1 MPYSLVS
8 AATLGFDLVR
18 LPAGRS
24 VATVLLAALG
34 ADVTALTSVADVHPG
49 RGLARGERGVLAVR
63 SRKARE
69 LAASVPHIRGAAAG
83 AAAGDRTAVLV
94 AQLERGTI
102 GDAPTLERLLRDDVL
117 GPEHPAHA
125 LLSDDELAEAADVL
139 ADAALGHWAAGV
151 LPPLVRRELTGP
163 FDRALDRGAV
173 SGPPV
178 DDGLAELLDAVRGL
192 DAPGRAAWRAAV
204 DEGRADRRPW
214 ATAMHEA
221 SWAGHVSGRTRSL
234 AVAQLHAV
242 QAFLDGGFDLHD
254 GAAGVWNAL
263 AGCVQG
269 TAVAD
274 LLDEASLAVLQAPW
288 VRVSGRGAARH
299 VLARCPERSTRGCP
313 RSSGARRSPPP

>member
-24 VATVLLAALG
+24 VATVLLAGLG
-34 ADVTALTSVADVHPG
+34 ADARALASVADVHPG
-49 RGLARGERGVLAVR
+49 RDLAREERGVLAVR

-69 LAASVPHIRGAAAG
+69 LAASVPHMRGAAAG
-83 AAAGDRTAVLV
+83 AAAGDRAAVLV

-102 GDAPTLERLLRDDVL
+102 GDAPTLERLLREDVL
-117 GPEHPAHA
+117 GPEHLARGF
-125 LLSDDELAEAADVL
+125 LTDDEWDEAADVL

-163 FDRALDRGAV
+163 FDRVLDRGAV
-173 SGPPV
+173 AAPPL
-178 DDGLAELLDAVRGL
+178 DAGLTELLDAVRGL
-192 DAPGRAAWRAAV
+192 DAPGRAAWRTAV

-221 SWAGHVSGRTRSL
+221 SWAGHVSGRTRTL
-234 AVAQLHAV
+234 AAAQLHAV

-288 VRVSGRGAARH
+288 KRISGRG
-299 VLARCPERSTRGCP
+299 
-313 RSSGARRSPPP
+313 

>member
-1 MPYSLVS
+1 VPYSLVS

-24 VATVLLAALG
+24 VATVLLAGLG
-34 ADVTALTSVADVHPG
+34 ADAASLTSVAAVHPG

-69 LAASVPHIRGAAAG
+69 LAASVPHMRGVAAG

-117 GPEHPAHA
+117 GHEHPARD
-125 LLSDDELAEAADVL
+125 LLSEEELAEAADVL

-163 FDRALDRGAV
+163 FDRALDQGAV
-173 SGPPV
+173 TAPPV
-178 DDGLAELLDAVRGL
+178 DAGLAELLDAVRGL

-204 DEGRADRRPW
+204 DEGRADHRPW

-221 SWAGHVSGRTRSL
+221 SWAGHVSGRTRTL

-274 LLDEASLAVLQAPW
+274 MLDEASLSVLQAPW
-288 VRVSGRGAARH
+288 MRVSGR
-299 VLARCPERSTRGCP
+299 
-313 RSSGARRSPPP
+313 

>member
-24 VATVLLAALG
+24 VATVLLAGLQ
-34 ADVTALTSVADVHPG
+34 ADATTLASVAAVHPG
-49 RGLARGERGVLAVR
+49 RGLARDERGVLAVR

-69 LAASVPHIRGAAAG
+69 LAAAVPHMRSA
-83 AAAGDRTAVLV
+83 AAAGDRAAVLV

-117 GPEHPAHA
+117 GHEHLARGF
-125 LLSDDELAEAADVL
+125 LSDDEWDEAADVL
-139 ADAALGHWAAGV
+139 ADAAVGHWAAGV

-163 FDRALDRGAV
+163 FDRALDRAAV
-173 SGPPV
+173 PAPPV
-178 DDGLAELLDAVRGL
+178 DAGLAELLDAVRTL

-204 DEGRADRRPW
+204 DEGRADHRPW

-221 SWAGHVSGRTRSL
+221 SWAGHVSGRTRTL
-234 AVAQLHAV
+234 AVGQLQAV

-288 VRVSGRGAARH
+288 KRVSAA
-299 VLARCPERSTRGCP
+299 
-313 RSSGARRSPPP
+313 

>member
-24 VATVLLAALG
+24 VATVLLAGLQ
-34 ADVTALTSVADVHPG
+34 ADATTLASVAAVHRG
-49 RGLARGERGVLAVR
+49 RGLARDERGVLAVR

-69 LAASVPHIRGAAAG
+69 LAAAVPHMRSA
-83 AAAGDRTAVLV
+83 AAAGDRAAVLV

-117 GPEHPAHA
+117 GHEHLARGF
-125 LLSDDELAEAADVL
+125 LSDDEWDEAADVL
-139 ADAALGHWAAGV
+139 ADAAVGHWAAGV

-163 FDRALDRGAV
+163 FDRALDRAAV
-173 SGPPV
+173 PAPPV
-178 DDGLAELLDAVRGL
+178 DAGLAELLDAVRTL

-204 DEGRADRRPW
+204 DEGRADHRPW

-221 SWAGHVSGRTRSL
+221 SWAGHVSGRTRTL
-234 AVAQLHAV
+234 AVGQLQAV

-288 VRVSGRGAARH
+288 KRVTSA
-299 VLARCPERSTRGCP
+299 
-313 RSSGARRSPPP
+313 

>member
-1 MPYSLVS
+1 VNVVPYSLVS

-34 ADVTALTSVADVHPG
+34 ADATALTSVADVHPG

-69 LAASVPHIRGAAAG
+69 LAASVPHMRGVAAG

-204 DEGRADRRPW
+204 DEGRADHRPW

-288 VRVSGRGAARH
+288 VRASGR
-299 VLARCPERSTRGCP
+299 
-313 RSSGARRSPPP
+313 